1 MSLIKKLAG
10 ETALYGLSSILGRLL
25 TFVFLTPFLTHFFNN
40 DRAQIGIQTDIYAW
54 AAFLMIL
61 FTYRIET
68 AFFKFGAKEKHVDDS
83 GLLFALC
90 VLIFLHLVKKNIHH
104 CQS

>member
-68 AFFKFGAKEKHVDDS
+68 AFF
-83 GLLFALC
+83 
-90 VLIFLHLVKKNIHH
+90 
-104 CQS
+104 